1 MARWASLPSDW
12 GQALRTPIQPRPSS
26 RGFRG
31 SKIEAMGAMGAIGVM
46 ATVEAGTTVA
56 AGATVEIG
64 ATGQGGAVS
73 PVRTGTSPGAPSC
86 VSCGRSLGA
95 AASDNYRRL

>member
-31 SKIEAMGAMGAIGVM
+31 SKIEAMGAMGAIGAM
-46 ATVEAGTTVA
+46 ATVQT
-56 AGATVEIG
+56 GATTLRAIVG
-64 ATGQGGAVS
+64 LRQRSVWVRHLV
-73 PVRTGTSPGAPSC
+73 PVVADRAADSPG
-86 VSCGRSLGA
+86 G
-95 AASDNYRRL
+95 RRL